1 MSAYFFFDV
10 KETTDEAKMAEY
22 RQKVFPVVEQ
32 FGGKYRVVGGEQHIL
47 EGDWK
52 PDFPVIIEFEDVE
65 KARRWYD
72 SPEYKDLK
80 ALRFEAIRCNCVLI
94 DGAVNPLDQN

>member
-10 KETTDEAKMAEY
+10 KEITDEAKMAEY

-32 FGGKYRVVGGEQHIL
+32 FGGKYRVVGGEQHVL
-47 EGDWK
+47 EGEWQAA
-52 PDFPVIIEFEDVE
+52 FPVIIEFENVE

-72 SPEYKDLK
+72 SPDYRDLK
-80 ALRFEAIRCNCVLI
+80 ALRLASTRGNMVLI
-94 DGAVNPLDQN
+94 DGDVNALG